1 MINHNQGSVLRVL
14 LAHLG
19 LIDAFES
26 KVAILD
32 KKNDQLLSDI
42 SMLDQISEK
51 IAHQVSYS
59 NLGSCSLHWETR
71 VLVVRWSHPPISPQR
86 FPRFPLSA
94 RSENHLKHASNWSLP
109 RGSQIRPQT
118 IQTLPPFLWY
128 LQWSLLRGSFY
139 SWRRLAQ
146 RSQGSFQRSYC
157 VECQGLRAFVE

>member
-59 NLGSCSLHWETR
+59 NLGSCSLH
-71 VLVVRWSHPPISPQR
+71 
-86 FPRFPLSA
+86 
-94 RSENHLKHASNWSLP
+94 
-109 RGSQIRPQT
+109 
-118 IQTLPPFLWY
+118 
-128 LQWSLLRGSFY
+128 
-139 SWRRLAQ
+139 
-146 RSQGSFQRSYC
+146 
-157 VECQGLRAFVE
+157 